1 MSPRGQLSL
10 GGFTEIVAEGFKV
23 TTTRAVSAA
32 ARFHRGLRWLLQQV
46 PRSLG
51 PGWFYCWHTGGG
63 KIRASVGVATHPLP
77 ARTTPSEARRGG
89 WPRHSSRLLFAVRLS
104 VGFYFVAR
112 RKNETSL
119 RPGKPGIPSSPE
131 CQAGGNRTGCS
142 SRGLGH
148 DDDDLPLQRLL
159 QVSPRSGLSWAP
171 RGGWPGL
178 RACGEG

>member
-32 ARFHRGLRWLLQQV
+32 ARFHRGPRWLLQQV

-89 WPRHSSRLLFAVRLS
+89 ARRHSSRLLFAVRG
-104 VGFYFVAR
+104 VGRVLFR
-112 RKNETSL
+112 RQEEERDKLAS
-119 RPGKPGIPSSPE
+119 R
-131 CQAGGNRTGCS
+131 QAGHTVVAGMP
-142 SRGLGH
+142 SRGQSNG
-148 DDDDLPLQRLL
+148 LQG
-159 QVSPRSGLSWAP
+159 PRPRRRRPATAKVAP
-171 RGGWPGL
+171 SF
-178 RACGEG
+178 AS